1 MLSGKAL
8 TDTQIDEIKRASEDI
23 LERTGFKVMDDP
35 ALALCRKAGA
45 NVNGATGVVRL
56 PKTLLHELIAQAP
69 SQYAVAGVNG
79 DEWVLGDE
87 SQWGVAITTDP
98 WIIDAETRAPRRP
111 CSEDIRRN
119 TIIGQQLDYVM
130 GMTCMDFPVT
140 DVPGPNSYLAALE
153 KHLLHH
159 AKHNYLYPTSVESL
173 RRWLRIGKV
182 LNRGDDIHGSRLFTV
197 AAPSLSPL
205 AVTSA
210 NIEMIRIACEHGFPV
225 VPTVCPTAGMTSPYT
240 LAGTLAMGNAEVLA
254 ILALSQIINPCN
266 PVLYGFGPAVGNL
279 RNGACLY
286 YTVDKVLWKLG
297 HVQLGKAYNLPVLA
311 ECGGSMV
318 HHFDQQSGAEGML
331 FMLAAVASDAHLLAG
346 FGSTMNAL
354 GHSTEMM
361 LIQDEY
367 FRAAKFLRQGMR
379 TDAEHLA
386 IESAHRVGPRGE
398 FMTDD
403 LTLKY
408 MRGGEFFANDL
419 FDHTGTTEGGTSLF
433 DRAHAKVQSM
443 IADFQSPVPDDVQ
456 EGLRRFF
463 RDEIKGA

>member
-8 TDTQIDEIKRASEDI
+8 TDAQVEEIRRGSETI
-23 LERTGFKVMDDP
+23 LERTGFKVMDDA

-45 NVNGATGVVRL
+45 VVNEATGVVRL
-56 PKTLLHELIAQAP
+56 PKTLLRELIAQAP
-69 SQYAVAGVNG
+69 PQYAVVGVNG
-79 DEWVLGDE
+79 DEWILGDD
-87 SQWGVAITTDP
+87 SQWGLTITSDP
-98 WIIDAETRAPRRP
+98 WIIDSETGAPRRP

-119 TIIGQQLDYVM
+119 TIVGQQLDYVM

-159 AKHNYLYPTSVESL
+159 AKHNYIYPTSVESM

-182 LNRGDDIHGSRLFTV
+182 LNRGEDIHGSRLFTIAV
-197 AAPSLSPL
+197 PSLSPL
-205 AVTSA
+205 AVTAA
-210 NIEMIRIACEHGFPV
+210 NIEMMRIACEHGFPV

-240 LAGTLAMGNAEVLA
+240 LAGTLTLGNAEILA
-254 ILALSQIINPCN
+254 ILALSQIMRPGNPY
-266 PVLYGFGPAVGNL
+266 LYSFGPAVGNL

-297 HVQLGKAYNLPVLA
+297 NVQLGKTYNLPVMA

-318 HHFDQQSGAEGML
+318 HQFDQQSGAEGML
-331 FMLAAVASDAHLLAG
+331 FMLAAVASGAHLLPG

-367 FRAAKFLRQGMR
+367 FRAAKFLCQGMR

-386 IESAHRVGPRGE
+386 LGAVDRVGPRGE

-419 FDHTGTTEGGTSLF
+419 FDHTGSAEGGPSLF
-433 DRAHAKVQSM
+433 ERARAKVQSM
-443 IADFQSPVPDDVQ
+443 LADFRSPVPDDVQ
-456 EGLRRFF
+456 EGLQRFF
-463 RDEIKGA
+463 HDEMKGG